1 MELCSF
7 KVGEKENRMVLY
19 LDDEH
24 TAYKFVSNFVV
35 KLACEVEA
43 GAKSGYLCEVIYY
56 TGESLG

>member
-7 KVGEKENRMVLY
+7 KVGEKENRMILY

-35 KLACEVEA
+35 KLACEIEA
-43 GAKSGYLCEVIYY
+43 GTKSGYLCEVIYY
-56 TGESLG
+56 TGENLG